1 LLNWIES
8 LTADLRQAQAENLY
22 SREQLHRRQAGGGQP
37 NPSQDRFTERHPI
50 HSEKERAEPSDR
62 KQHSKGSKLDRI
74 RIDREDVL
82 RLSLP
87 PDAQFKDYEDLV
99 VQELRIATD
108 HVKFR
113 EEKFEC
119 PLALA

>member
-22 SREQLHRRQAGGGQP
+22 WREQLHLRQGGGGQP
-37 NPSQDRFTERHPI
+37 NPSQDRFTAASYS
-50 HSEKERAEPSDR
+50 SEKERAEPSDR

-74 RIDREDVL
+74 RIDRQDVL

-87 PDAQFKDYEDLV
+87 PDAQFKDYEDVV
-99 VQELRIATD
+99 VQELRIGTD

-119 PLALA
+119 PLA